1 MVMIKSMTGY
11 GRAEGTVDGRDIVVE
26 IKSVNHRYFE
36 FSSRT
41 SRGYNFLDEKLKSYL
56 QGKIARGKVDVFL
69 TIQTVED
76 VASEVHINHSLAA
89 GYVNALRELQERYH
103 LADDISVSVVAR
115 YADIFSVHKA
125 PEDEDETWN
134 AVRQVL
140 DKALEH
146 FFAMREAEGARM
158 KADMEGRAAAIL
170 SLVEK
175 IEERSPETVKEYQE
189 KLQQR
194 LEEMLQEAKV
204 EEQRLVTEAAI
215 FADKVAVAEETV
227 RLRSHFE
234 QMHEMLSSDQ
244 AVGRKLDFLVQEM
257 NREANTIG
265 SKATDSQIA
274 HMVVDVKAEIEKI
287 REQIQNI
294 E

>member
-1 MVMIKSMTGY
+1 MIKSMTGY

-265 SKATDSQIA
+265 SKAQDADIA
-274 HMVVDVKAEIEKI
+274 HMVVDMKAEIEKI
-287 REQIQNI
+287 REQVQNV

>member
-76 VASEVHINHSLAA
+76 LASEVHINHSLAA

-140 DKALEH
+140 DKVLEH

-265 SKATDSQIA
+265 SKAQDADIA
-274 HMVVDVKAEIEKI
+274 HMVVDMKAEIEKI
-287 REQIQNI
+287 REQVQNV